1 MPSIKR
7 IYLLSETEIAD
18 VYFRPDFNQCE
29 KELYFTLNT
38 RELDILNRYSNI
50 RTRVYFILQLG
61 YFKAKQR
68 FFNFNFEDV
77 LTDVEY
83 ILSKHSDDSKT
94 ILSGQISRNYADQ
107 QKNDILE
114 LLGYQDWLPKYSLQI
129 EARICELLRYYP
141 KIHSAVRQLLIYF
154 ENQSLIAPTY
164 RKLQDM
170 FTAAFS
176 SEEKR
181 LDAIISSIPRRK
193 KKQLADLIA
202 LDDGI
207 SQLNII
213 RADQKNFQYTAV
225 RHEVDKAQKISDLYE
240 FAKDFIPKLKL
251 SKNAIRYYADVAEQY
266 PTSRLRRLSK
276 SQQLLHAICFIYH
289 RYQQI
294 MDNLIISFIYHIR
307 SITSD
312 GKIYAETEL
321 AKHNANTVADFPQL
335 AQFLK
340 WFPNRDKKL
349 THEELDKEAYKILPE
364 NQFPVLAKF
373 FGGSTFDTK
382 AAKWEFYATASRLFS
397 LYLRPVLLAVPFVFY
412 KENNEVM
419 KLIDTLKAHYSKG
432 KTPSTF
438 SLPEDTKNIIPK
450 NMLQYLKRKPTDEQI
465 DPYLF
470 EFFVYQKM
478 FHHID
483 RGRLCCNDS
492 IVYSDIECDLV
503 SEALVDDAEKIAAEF
518 GYPKIPIYC
527 DKRLDD
533 ALEMLNNA
541 WDTTTKNIA
550 SGENSGINIKKNKDG
565 QDEWNLLYDAREPLD
580 DAFFKTLPKVEI
592 ADILMFI
599 GDRIGMWDGFTHM
612 KDRYIERKKPVPL
625 AVIACLLSEAFGFSE
640 MKMAEM
646 SDMGFNLL
654 RSTREDFIHIEALC
668 TTNDMVLS
676 YMNTLPI
683 FKLWNLI
690 DNKILADADGQKI
703 AASDSTIQSRYSKKF
718 FGKGKGISLYTLIAN
733 FVAVNAKNIGPNEY
747 EGHSLYD
754 MVYGNKTDIDIDM
767 VTGDNHSLNQL
778 NFVAL
783 DSIDVEYV
791 PSIKNIREAAND
803 LYSVKSPGDYTG
815 ILTPKGKI
823 NADRIRSQKKDIL
836 RVLLSLIMQENTQSN
851 IIRKLNSHARYA
863 GLKAGLFEYNKIF
876 KSTHILNM
884 IDNMQLR
891 KAIRAARNRTELY
904 HQLQGLIRKIYNGIF
919 KGKKIIGNRISAH
932 AARLIANCVIAYNII
947 ILNAVYEK
955 MLQDGVAQ
963 EIIDEFARIS
973 PIAWIHIIFT
983 GRYNFKKSAGI
994 IDIAAM
1000 ARKIEKHLKQNFW
1013 K

>member
-1 MPSIKR
+1 
-7 IYLLSETEIAD
+7 
-18 VYFRPDFNQCE
+18 
-29 KELYFTLNT
+29 
-38 RELDILNRYSNI
+38 
-50 RTRVYFILQLG
+50 
-61 YFKAKQR
+61 
-68 FFNFNFEDV
+68 
-77 LTDVEY
+77 
-83 ILSKHSDDSKT
+83 
-94 ILSGQISRNYADQ
+94 
-107 QKNDILE
+107 
-114 LLGYQDWLPKYSLQI
+114 
-129 EARICELLRYYP
+129 
-141 KIHSAVRQLLIYF
+141 
-154 ENQSLIAPTY
+154 
-164 RKLQDM
+164 
-170 FTAAFS
+170 
-176 SEEKR
+176 
-181 LDAIISSIPRRK
+181 
-193 KKQLADLIA
+193 
-202 LDDGI
+202 
-207 SQLNII
+207 
-213 RADQKNFQYTAV
+213 
-225 RHEVDKAQKISDLYE
+225 
-240 FAKDFIPKLKL
+240 
-251 SKNAIRYYADVAEQY
+251 
-266 PTSRLRRLSK
+266 
-276 SQQLLHAICFIYH
+276 
-289 RYQQI
+289 
-294 MDNLIISFIYHIR
+294 
-307 SITSD
+307 
-312 GKIYAETEL
+312 
-321 AKHNANTVADFPQL
+321 
-335 AQFLK
+335 
-340 WFPNRDKKL
+340 
-349 THEELDKEAYKILPE
+349 
-364 NQFPVLAKF
+364 
-373 FGGSTFDTK
+373 
-382 AAKWEFYATASRLFS
+382 
-397 LYLRPVLLAVPFVFY
+397 
-412 KENNEVM
+412 
-419 KLIDTLKAHYSKG
+419 
-432 KTPSTF
+432 
-438 SLPEDTKNIIPK
+438 
-450 NMLQYLKRKPTDEQI
+450 
-465 DPYLF
+465 
-470 EFFVYQKM
+470 
-478 FHHID
+478 
-483 RGRLCCNDS
+483 
-492 IVYSDIECDLV
+492 
-503 SEALVDDAEKIAAEF
+503 
-518 GYPKIPIYC
+518 
-527 DKRLDD
+527 
-533 ALEMLNNA
+533 
-541 WDTTTKNIA
+541 
-550 SGENSGINIKKNKDG
+550 
-565 QDEWNLLYDAREPLD
+565 
-580 DAFFKTLPKVEI
+580 
-592 ADILMFI
+592 
-599 GDRIGMWDGFTHM
+599 MWDGFTHM